1 MKKTLLLTL
10 ALVFSVMGFSQGHAF
25 LNETFDSAE
34 WPEGWTISE
43 VGKDNWSISNSN
55 KAGGEPN
62 ELKFYFLP
70 PVLFE
75 TTRVI
80 TPALN
85 LKGTTEVVVSFQ
97 HTLENQ
103 IDPYTP
109 YTIGIATSLDTLTW
123 NVAWEGE
130 YINNGHYEV
139 YELIS
144 TPDLGNEKVYFSLY
158 FTGYTGAMNDW
169 SFDDFVISSRE
180 QLDLSLSSIDI
191 PNMSRFGNKEVSFT
205 VQNTGSSA
213 VTSFVAKYEVDNTTI
228 TETFETNI
236 ESLDFEEFT
245 FSQYT
250 KLNPGVHNIEVEIV
264 SVNGETDSDESNNA
278 LEKEFELTL
287 GDVNKVTMI
296 EHFSSSTCYPYCV
309 EANNHMLQVEQGTSG
324 KYTYVKYPFY
334 GPGLG
339 DPYFIN
345 EVGYKKNYY
354 DVKSV
359 PSLYLDGMQTD
370 HTSISVGTIN
380 DIYNTKTF
388 SDIRGSFNVEGNTI
402 NITADFMSYIKLDSV
417 RAYIAINEKTTTGN
431 TGTNGE
437 TEFHHILMRMLKDHD
452 GNVMNINAGEY
463 QRLEFSYDMNETFM
477 EDINDLEVALWL
489 QNYETKE
496 VYNSRFAYEYADH
509 CYPVQNLKAE
519 IILDCSGA
527 VCISWEA
534 PEKGNPIAYN
544 IYIDGEL
551 IAENEANKLNYHPE
565 ETKLIEAMRDG
576 MMHIVEVVAVYEN
589 ERTSV
594 SVVKVMESKWESVNE
609 NLMTNCSIYPNPAN
623 DRLYIETQTLT
634 QTLTPTQTLTVEIYD
649 IYGRRQQ
656 STVNGQ
662 QSLSIDV
669 SGLNAGIYIIKINS
683 KEGNIVK
690 QFIKQ

>member
-10 ALVFSVMGFSQGHAF
+10 ALVFSVMAFSQGHAY
-25 LNETFDSAE
+25 LIESFDDNG
-34 WPEGWTISE
+34 WPEGWTVSE
-43 VGKDNWSISNSN
+43 VGKDNWSISKTN
-55 KAGGEPN
+55 KAGGEAN

-75 TTRVI
+75 TTRV
-80 TPALN
+80 TMPALN
-85 LKGTTEVVVSFQ
+85 IKGATELVVSFK
-97 HTLENQ
+97 HALENQ

-109 YTIGIATSLDTLTW
+109 YKIGIATSLDTLTW

-130 YINNGHYEV
+130 YINNGRYEV

-180 QLDLSLSSIDI
+180 QLDLSLSSINI

-213 VTSFVAKYEVDNTTI
+213 VTSFEAKYEVNDEII

-250 KLNPGVHNIEVEIV
+250 RLNPGVQNIKVEIV
-264 SVNGETDSDESNNA
+264 SVNGKTDSDESNNA

-334 GPGLG
+334 GPGTG

-359 PSLYLDGMQTD
+359 PTLYLDGMQKE
-370 HTSISVGTIN
+370 HTSISVETIN
-380 DIYNTKTF
+380 DIYDTKTF
-388 SDIRGSFNVEGNTI
+388 YDIRGSFNVEGNTI

-437 TEFHHILMRMLKDHD
+437 KEFHHILMRMLKDHD

-496 VYNSRFAYEYADH
+496 VYNSRFAYAYTDH
-509 CYPVQNLKAE
+509 CYPVQNMTATM
-519 IILDCSGA
+519 IDG
-527 VCISWEA
+527 CIPAFEVKWEA
-534 PEKGNPIAYN
+534 PEQGTPTGYK
-544 IYIDGEL
+544 IYLDGEL
-551 IAENEANKLNYHPE
+551 LGETNAETLSYSMTEDPSYLAFNTHIA
-565 ETKLIEAMRDG
+565 
-576 MMHIVEVVAVYEN
+576 EVVAVYEDGK
-589 ERTSV
+589 TSV
-594 SVVKVMESKWESVNE
+594 NVVKVVKVENDVNVKE
-609 NLMTNCSIYPNPAN
+609 NNTINCGIYPNPAN
-623 DRLYIETQTLT
+623 DRLFIEAEAEI
-634 QTLTPTQTLTVEIYD
+634 VEITVYD
-649 IYGRRQQ
+649 VYGRHQVTETPSHREMT
-656 STVNGQ
+656 SVN
-662 QSLSIDV
+662 V
-669 SGLNAGIYIIKINS
+669 SNLNAGIYFVKINTVNG
-683 KEGNIVK
+683 ETVK
-690 QFIKQ
+690 RFIKE